1 MEPRYTVYVRYTRR
15 TLEMSV
21 ECCSWLRTGTAPAA
35 DQKQGGRFTFA
46 QMEAMIKLIDLPYD
60 QELVSFTAYPV
71 KN

>member
-1 MEPRYTVYVRYTRR
+1 M
-15 TLEMSV
+15 
-21 ECCSWLRTGTAPAA
+21 LRLAA
-35 DQKQGGRFTFA
+35 DGDRPGGRPEAGGRFTFA